1 MPEILL
7 VLCPQQQVGEGEEIK
22 DQLSRSGDHLVL
34 QESNREKGLAALR
47 HHQFDFIIVGSRLAA
62 DRQSAVE
69 EGGGLEFCAQA
80 RAIARTPM
88 MYLAPALTSDLLR
101 QCNRIPD
108 VTLHDDASSAG
119 TYAIELLA
127 GARAGGVPTVDPC
140 LDIRV
145 KADGHAWS
153 FEMRGIGFEFHGG
166 GPLSISRSASM
177 MWEAQ
182 DLEKPDWYDEFH
194 RIGDSIRVALCEENV
209 HFDLQLQAGKREAA
223 LQLGPANRRVPD
235 RITFEVSESCYPLL
249 LEAMFDPSPSRIP
262 EPWLA
267 QASSVARRLLVAEA
281 GRSDLFSGSP
291 AARRA
296 LLICAD
302 THGDVYSDALN
313 GGQLTL
319 EPLTCAR
326 AECERIRKVLTRNDP
341 RTGQPLFYPHSVEL
355 VGATAPATRAEIEAA
370 LRSGIWDLIHFA
382 GHTYFQRHGA
392 QQKSGTGFLFVG
404 PRGAPECIDFG
415 DIVSYMRQ
423 ARFVYLSSCESGN
436 SGFAT
441 LAAAAGINA
450 VLGYRC
456 KVNDRTAALQ
466 ARLFYST
473 LQRNRSLGSSFGQMR
488 RMVYRRYKHLDNAWA
503 SAMLVTPERLS

>member
-1 MPEILL
+1 MSDVLL
-7 VLCPQQQVGEGEEIK
+7 VFCPQQQGIEVEEIK
-22 DQLSRSGDHLVL
+22 DQLSRSGAHVVQ
-34 QESNREKGLAALR
+34 QEANRDKGLGALR
-47 HHQFDFIIVGSRLAA
+47 QRHFDFVIVGSRLAA
-62 DRQSAVE
+62 DRHSAVE
-69 EGGGLEFCAQA
+69 EGGGFEFCKHA
-80 RAIARTPM
+80 RTFNTTPM

-108 VTLHDDASSAG
+108 LVLHDDPSSAG
-119 TYAIELLA
+119 SYAIELLSSTT
-127 GARAGGVPTVDPC
+127 RGGVPTVNPC

-145 KADGHAWS
+145 KADGQAWS
-153 FEMRGIGFEFHGG
+153 FEMRGIGFEFRGG
-166 GPLSISRSASM
+166 GDLRVSKAASM
-177 MWEAQ
+177 FWEAQ
-182 DLEKPDWYDEFH
+182 DLEKPDWYAEFH
-194 RIGDSIRVALCEENV
+194 RIGHSIRVSLCEENEN
-209 HFDLQLQAGKREAA
+209 FDLQLQAGKREAQ
-223 LQLGPANRRVPD
+223 LQLGAAGTRIPD

-267 QASSVARRLLVAEA
+267 QASSVARRLLVTEA
-281 GRSDLFSGSP
+281 GRGDLFSGSP

-302 THGDVYSDALN
+302 THGTVYSDALK
-313 GGQLTL
+313 GGQLKL
-319 EPLTCAR
+319 APLTCVR
-326 AECERIRKVLTRNDP
+326 GECERIRKVLVRDDP
-341 RTGQPLFYPHSVEL
+341 RTGQPLFYPHSVEV
-355 VGATAPATRAEIEAA
+355 VGDKAPATRREIEAA

-404 PRGAPECIDFG
+404 PQGEPECIDFG

-436 SGFAT
+436 SGFAA

-473 LQRNRSLGSSFGQMR
+473 LQRSRSLGSSFGQMR

-503 SAMLVTPERLS
+503 SAMLVTPEHL